1 MCKRTTKCVVML
13 ILCLSLQSLALS
25 VEFAGGTGEPIPTP
39 TIDWLAGAGTPED
52 PYKIETVDQL
62 KLIGTANVLWD
73 KHFVLNADLDCS
85 SEEFDRIGVCPG
97 TGFNGVFDGA
107 NHRLMNLTLGSDVPR

>member
-1 MCKRTTKCVVML
+1 ML